1 MSLPTPPGGSNT
13 RELLVAAPG
22 LRLERSGCGA
32 FCAQT
37 IVSSLHSR
45 RCGEARPGAGQTYL
59 TAAHIVTFRYGGVRA
74 SGAHS
79 TRGRAGAR
87 RSDPIGSRP
96 AVLGPQARA
105 STVFKTASAMIL

>member
-1 MSLPTPPGGSNT
+1 
-13 RELLVAAPG
+13 VAAPG

-59 TAAHIVTFRYGGVRA
+59 TAAHIVTSRYGGVRA

-79 TRGRAGAR
+79 TKALGRSGAEPAP
-87 RSDPIGSRP
+87 DAPIGSASDRKT
-96 AVLGPQARA
+96 VL
-105 STVFKTASAMIL
+105 VFKTASAMIL